1 MDGSCYIIGAG
12 DFFGFVRKPGA
23 GDYVIAA
30 DAGYKYC
37 LNEGVTPDLVVGDFD
52 SLGAAPDFPNI
63 VQMPVEKDDTDTLHA
78 MRIGLERGYKRFE
91 IYGGTGGARADH
103 TLSNLQC
110 LLFLVKNGARGTLYG
125 NGVLY
130 TVIHNESAEFSQEA
144 RGDFSVFCFDGQARG
159 VYEEGFKYSLHNA
172 VVTSD
177 FPIGVSNSFT
187 GKPAKISV
195 ADGTLILYYQI

>member
-78 MRIGLERGYKRFE
+78 MRIGLERKYKRFE

-125 NGVLY
+125 NGILY
-130 TVIHNESAEFSQEA
+130 TVIHNESAEFSPES

-159 VYEEGFKYSLHNA
+159 VCEEGFKYSLHDA

>member
-1 MDGSCYIIGAG
+1 
-12 DFFGFVRKPGA
+12 
-23 GDYVIAA
+23 
-30 DAGYKYC
+30 
-37 LNEGVTPDLVVGDFD
+37 
-52 SLGAAPDFPNI
+52 
-63 VQMPVEKDDTDTLHA
+63 
-78 MRIGLERGYKRFE
+78 MRIGLERKYKRFE

-130 TVIHNESAEFSQEA
+130 TVIHNESAEFSPES

-159 VYEEGFKYSLHNA
+159 VYEEGFKYSLHDA

>member
-30 DAGYKYC
+30 DAGYKHC

-125 NGVLY
+125 NGILY
-130 TVIHNESAEFSQEA
+130 TVIHNESAEFSPES

-159 VYEEGFKYSLHNA
+159 VCEEGFKYSLHDA

>member
-12 DFFGFVRKPGA
+12 DFFGFVRRPGP